1 MSRAQATGLRS
12 RFEPTS
18 DATILVAL
26 DRAERHDGPNPWDE
40 TGVYW
45 NRLLEHLGFRRAAG
59 PTRALRPRI
68 EALIDAGLIVK
79 TRNRGRERWGLTN
92 LGRERV
98 AQASEDGEADLPD
111 SPQRR
116 EWKRAHLEASER
128 IESIRQRVGSE
139 LHDALKLF
147 EDGDGADS
155 DAWYDVADRLK
166 VECRRLGGATFC
178 LHEWDEP
185 DDEHP
190 DLDDRSALNLR
201 VRAGTSALFQD
212 EAGERGE

>member
-1 MSRAQATGLRS
+1 MTRAQETGLRS

-45 NRLLEHLGFRRAAG
+45 SQLLAHLGFRRAAG

-79 TRNRGRERWGLTN
+79 TRNRGRERWGLTDF
-92 LGRERV
+92 GRERV
-98 AQASEDGEADLPD
+98 AQAREDGEADLPD
-111 SPQRR
+111 SPQLR
-116 EWKRAHLEASER
+116 EWKRARLEATER

-139 LHDALKLF
+139 LQDALKLF
-147 EDGDGADS
+147 EAGDGDS
-155 DAWYDVADRLK
+155 DAWYDVAGRLK
-166 VECRRLGGATFC
+166 VACGRLGGATFC

-190 DLDDRSALNLR
+190 DLDDMSALNLR
-201 VRAGTSALFQD
+201 VRAGTSALFRAKRGD
-212 EAGERGE
+212 GE

>member
-1 MSRAQATGLRS
+1 MSRAQETGLRG

-18 DATILVAL
+18 DTTILVAL

-45 NRLLEHLGFRRAAG
+45 NSLLAHLGFRRAAG
-59 PTRALRPRI
+59 PTRGLRPRV

-79 TRNRGRERWGLTN
+79 TRNRGRERWGLTDF
-92 LGRERV
+92 GRERV
-98 AQASEDGEADLPD
+98 AQAREDGEADLRD

-116 EWKRAHLEASER
+116 EWRRAHLEAADR

-139 LHDALKLF
+139 LQDALKLF
-147 EDGDGADS
+147 EAGDGDS
-155 DAWYDVADRLK
+155 TAWYRVAERLK

-201 VRAGTSALFQD
+201 VRACTSALF
-212 EAGERGE
+212 RGAEGGLD